1 MDAELNR
8 TLIET
13 FKHKYNVN
21 ILMNEIVEELQCRGV
36 THDDSKLN
44 DPEAKIFAEYTPKL
58 KGSTYGSEEYKGYLK
73 EMGAALE
80 HHYQCNAHHPE
91 HFENGIRDMT
101 LLDLVEMICDWKAAS
116 FRHDNGNIKESIK
129 INQKRFGFSDDLRKI
144 LENTVELFVYSENNF
159 MK

>member
-1 MDAELNR
+1 MDAELNK
-8 TLIET
+8 TMLET

-44 DPEAKIFAEYTPKL
+44 DPEAQIFAEYTPKL
-58 KGSTYGSEEYKGYLK
+58 KGSTYGSEEYAKNLK

-80 HHYQCNAHHPE
+80 HHYRSNQHHPE

-101 LLDLVEMICDWKAAS
+101 LLDLIEMICDWKAAS
-116 FRHDNGNIKESIK
+116 FRHANGDVKESIK
-129 INQKRFGFSDDLRKI
+129 INQKRFNFSDDLKKI
-144 LENTVELFVYSENNF
+144 FENTIQLFEYSENNF